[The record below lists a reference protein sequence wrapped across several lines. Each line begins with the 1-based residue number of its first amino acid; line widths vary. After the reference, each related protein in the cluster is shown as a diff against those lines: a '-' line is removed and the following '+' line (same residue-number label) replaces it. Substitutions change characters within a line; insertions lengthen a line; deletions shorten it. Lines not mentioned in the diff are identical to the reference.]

1 MGSLGVRISLGRQL
15 TNPATAGFFFQES
28 MKKQSKRRVRPASEP
43 ALIRLATNPEI
54 GIAERMAIQA
64 MRGGWADYQNSY
76 RVLADCHGVLT
87 LGVKRKK
94 DDSLKGVIQ
103 LAMIALLN
111 IYDRYAKTQKVGAT
125 GDELQA
131 LELLVDV
138 SEDYWKRQSASALEL
153 TIVQLR
159 AVRERQMADAKQ
171 MKKAA

>member
-1 MGSLGVRISLGRQL
+1 
-15 TNPATAGFFFQES
+15 

-43 ALIRLATNPEI
+43 ALVRLSTNPEI

-87 LGVKRKK
+87 LGLKRKK
-94 DDSLKGVIQ
+94 DDSMKGVLQ

-111 IYDRYAKTQKVGAT
+111 IYDRYGKTKKIGAT

-131 LELLVDV
+131 LEVLVDTA
-138 SEDYWKRQSASALEL
+138 EDFWKRQSASALEL
-153 TIVQLR
+153 AIVQLR
-159 AVRERQMADAKQ
+159 FVRDRQIAESKQ

>member
-1 MGSLGVRISLGRQL
+1 M
-15 TNPATAGFFFQES
+15 
-28 MKKQSKRRVRPASEP
+28 
-43 ALIRLATNPEI
+43 
-54 GIAERMAIQA
+54 
-64 MRGGWADYQNSY
+64 
-76 RVLADCHGVLT
+76 

-111 IYDRYAKTQKVGAT
+111 IYNRYAKTQKVGAT

-131 LELLVDV
+131 LEVLVDV

-153 TIVQLR
+153 AIVQLR

>member
-1 MGSLGVRISLGRQL
+1 
-15 TNPATAGFFFQES
+15 

-43 ALIRLATNPEI
+43 ALVRLATNPEI

-87 LGVKRKK
+87 LGLKRKK
-94 DDSLKGVIQ
+94 DDSLKGVLQ

-111 IYDRYAKTQKVGAT
+111 IYDRYDNTKKIGAT
-125 GDELQA
+125 GDELRA
-131 LELLVDV
+131 LEVLADTA
-138 SEDYWKRQSASALEL
+138 EDFWKRQSASALCL
-153 TIVQLR
+153 AIVQLR
-159 AVRERQMADAKQ
+159 FVRGRQIAESKQ

>member
-1 MGSLGVRISLGRQL
+1 
-15 TNPATAGFFFQES
+15 

-87 LGVKRKK
+87 LGLKRKK
-94 DDSLKGVIQ
+94 DDSLKGVLQ

-111 IYDRYAKTQKVGAT
+111 IYDRYDKTKKIGAT

-131 LELLVDV
+131 LEVLVDTA
-138 SEDYWKRQSASALEL
+138 EDFWKRQSASALEL
-153 TIVQLR
+153 AIVQLR
-159 AVRERQMADAKQ
+159 FVRDRQITEAKQ